1 VSEQI
6 KPLQWI
12 DFYQSALLEVDHAKL
27 AGYLEAA
34 DIAIRERLQALT
46 GEPAA
51 SQERQA
57 IRDAQQNLRVLYE
70 EIAAAARYTRA
81 ESHSHPEMSGDYVAC
96 VDATRHYVAVTD
108 GVCELLGYS
117 RAELLRKSIDE
128 VTAPEIR
135 ATVPETFDHYVAQG
149 SMEGV
154 FALVAKDGH
163 RVAIQYQARVFPDGC
178 MVARWHPL
186 ESFGEPAA

>member
-1 VSEQI
+1 MSEKTKQ
-6 KPLQWI
+6 LQWV
-12 DFYQSALLEVDHAKL
+12 DFYQSALLEIDHTKL

-34 DIAIRERLQALT
+34 DTAIKERLQAIS
-46 GEPAA
+46 GESAA

-70 EIAAAARYTRA
+70 EIAAAARYTRP

-96 VDATRHYVAVTD
+96 VDGTRRYIAVTD
-108 GVCELLGYS
+108 GVCKLLGYS

-154 FALVAKDGH
+154 FALVARDG
-163 RVAIQYQARVFPDGC
+163 RRIAIQYQARVFPDGC

-186 ESFGEPAA
+186 ETSGESAA